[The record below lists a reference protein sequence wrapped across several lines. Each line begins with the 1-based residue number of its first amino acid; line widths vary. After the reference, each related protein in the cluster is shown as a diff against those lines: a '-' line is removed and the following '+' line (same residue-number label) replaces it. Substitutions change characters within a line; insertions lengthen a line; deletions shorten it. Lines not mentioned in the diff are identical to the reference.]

1 MNLSLFLTEIAETV
15 RKTER
20 EAGFLP
26 LTPPELEEASRA
38 YFARGGKFIRPALAL
53 SIAAALGG
61 NEGAERAR
69 FPACAAELFHLFT
82 LVHDDVIDHDTL
94 RRGEDAAHVLAA
106 KKSGVSP
113 QSKAEEYG
121 VSIAVLAG
129 DALFSRA
136 VELLTK
142 APHLSDAVRL
152 LITQKLVSDT
162 LPKLL
167 SGEAVDTR
175 LGYAQNAPTEKEL
188 STVYRNKTGVLF
200 EFCLFAG
207 AVCAQNAPLSPEL
220 ERAIAHAAAHIGEAF
235 QLTDDY
241 LGLTADEKTLGKSAL
256 SDIREGKETF
266 FVFFARKTARKHD
279 VAFLDSVLG
288 DDAASERDV
297 LRARDLLLHY
307 GTEPYEA
314 RIRAAKKEAGRLLSL
329 LPEYEAREVLSAL
342 FERMIYREK

>member
-1 MNLSLFLTEIAETV
+1 MNLSLALTQIAEAV

-20 EAGFLP
+20 EADFLP

-38 YFARGGKFIRPALAL
+38 YFHRGGKFIRPALTL
-53 SIAAALGG
+53 TLAAALGG
-61 NEGAERAR
+61 EDGARRALS
-69 FPACAAELFHLFT
+69 PACAAELFHLFT

-106 KKSGVSP
+106 KSSGLNDRE
-113 QSKAEEYG
+113 KAEEYG
-121 VSIAVLAG
+121 VSVAVLAG

-142 APHLSDAVRL
+142 APGLSESVRL
-152 LITQKLVSDT
+152 TLTQKLVCDT

-175 LGYAQNAPTEKEL
+175 LGYAKTFPTENEL

-207 AVCAQNAPLSPEL
+207 AVCAMERTPEQALSE
-220 ERAIAHAAAHIGEAF
+220 AISHAAAHIGEAF

-241 LGLTADEKTLGKSAL
+241 LGLTASEDTLGKSAL

-266 FVFFARKTARKHD
+266 FVFFARARAKEEEL
-279 VAFLDSVLG
+279 AFLNSVLG
-288 DDAASERDV
+288 NETASENEV
-297 LRARDLLLHY
+297 FRARDLLLHY
-307 GTEPYEA
+307 GTELYEA
-314 RIRAAKKEAGRLLSL
+314 RIRTAKEEADTLLSL
-329 LPEYEAREVLSAL
+329 LPEGEARAVLAAL
-342 FERMIYREK
+342 FERMIHREK